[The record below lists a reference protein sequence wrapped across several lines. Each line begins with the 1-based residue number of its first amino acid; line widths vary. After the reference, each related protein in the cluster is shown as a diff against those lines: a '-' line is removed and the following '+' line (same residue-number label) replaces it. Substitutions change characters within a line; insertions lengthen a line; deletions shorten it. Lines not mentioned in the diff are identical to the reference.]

1 MRFYRPPKILSWMSS
16 SLVWRGNI
24 EQKEIHLTF
33 DDGPHPSVTP
43 RVLEILQRHQ
53 VKAVFFCVGENIRKY
68 PEVAKM
74 ILYEGHKI
82 GNHTF
87 NHLKGWSTSDD
98 LYFQNIDVCDEEI
111 QQIIQEFNKE
121 QRVLNP
127 QSENIMPSSL
137 FRPPYGRITPA
148 QIRHLTSS
156 YIPPKR
162 IIMWDLLTFDYDR
175 KLNWKNALYYIIKK
189 SRNGSIVVFHDSKK
203 AEMQLFHMLE
213 TYIVTMKQK
222 GFSFTNSIG

>member
-1 MRFYRPPKILSWMSS
+1 MIT
-16 SLVWRGNI
+16 SLVWRGNLK
-24 EQKEIHLTF
+24 QKNIFLTF
-33 DDGPHPSVTP
+33 DDGPHPAVTP

-74 ILYEGHKI
+74 ILHEGHII

-87 NHLKGWSTSDD
+87 NHIKGWSTSDD
-98 LYFQNIDVCDEEI
+98 LYYQNVVACDEEI
-111 QQIIQEFNKE
+111 KQTIEEFNKE
-121 QRVLNP
+121 QAILNP
-127 QSENIMPSSL
+127 SPERVEPSAL

-148 QIRHLTSS
+148 QIRQLTASCH
-156 YIPPKR
+156 PPKK

-189 SRNGSIVVFHDSKK
+189 TRNGSIVVFHDSKK

-222 GFSFTNSIG
+222 GYSFTNSIG